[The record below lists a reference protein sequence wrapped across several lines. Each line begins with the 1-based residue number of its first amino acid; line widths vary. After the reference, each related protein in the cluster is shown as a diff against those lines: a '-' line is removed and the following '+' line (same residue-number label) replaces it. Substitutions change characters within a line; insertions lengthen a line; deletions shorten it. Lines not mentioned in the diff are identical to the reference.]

1 MQSQSAK
8 YAQFAVRKRLAKR
21 IGIFIAE
28 ISLLVI
34 LAVISLRFGSVR
46 FSTGEIIN
54 ALIDGSDSTIR
65 TIVVNIRMPRTALAI
80 LVGASLATS
89 GALLQAVLRNPLAS
103 PGLIGV
109 IAGAS
114 LSAITIMLLFPALT
128 VLVPFIAFIGGL
140 VSTLLVFTLA
150 WKKGMSII
158 RIILAGVAV
167 NAMLGGGTSLLS
179 VLYSDRIQG
188 VIMWL
193 NGTLAGKSWDQVK
206 LLLPYVAVG
215 LLVAVLSVNVANS
228 LQLGDEAAKNLGVR
242 LNLARIV
249 LCSTAAFLTGIS
261 VAVVGIIGFVG
272 LIVPH
277 VSRLLVGSDYRFML
291 PSSAIL
297 GAVLL
302 VSADIVARTVF
313 SPIELPVGVI
323 MAVLGGPFFLY
334 LLRKVRGYG
343 H

>member
-1 MQSQSAK
+1 MTSQSAK
-8 YAQFAVRKRLAKR
+8 DAQFAVRKRLAKR

-34 LAVISLRFGSVR
+34 LSVISLRFGSVR

-109 IAGAS
+109 ISGAS

-128 VLVPFIAFIGGL
+128 ALVPFVAFIGGL
-140 VSTLLVFTLA
+140 VATLLVFTLA
-150 WKKGMSII
+150 WKKGMSTI

-261 VAVVGIIGFVG
+261 VAVVGIIGFIG